1 MKLENKIKEKFIFKN
16 NRNLI
21 KWIYYFYHRY
31 VKKYSK
37 KSFSFGGVDLLIDRF
52 FRNKKTGI
60 YIDVGCY
67 HPIKGSNTYLL
78 HRKGWNGINI
88 DLDTHAINLFERFRP
103 KDHNIKAAVSE
114 KDGSAELFSHHTHSA
129 VQTIDP
135 LNAKKNY
142 KNRVNSQTISTTTLN
157 SIIEN
162 SEFKDKKI
170 DFITIDIEGHEYET
184 LRTFD
189 FKKYQPSIIV
199 IEYNDPTLERVE
211 FYYQNINNILS
222 SNIYNLMLKNN
233 YHFVN
238 WHHADLIF
246 VSENVYKN
254 TDLLFP

>member
-1 MKLENKIKEKFIFKN
+1 M
-16 NRNLI
+16 
-21 KWIYYFYHRY
+21 
-31 VKKYSK
+31 
-37 KSFSFGGVDLLIDRF
+37 
-52 FRNKKTGI
+52 
-60 YIDVGCY
+60 
-67 HPIKGSNTYLL
+67 
-78 HRKGWNGINI
+78 
-88 DLDTHAINLFERFRP
+88 
-103 KDHNIKAAVSE
+103 
-114 KDGSAELFSHHTHSA
+114 
-129 VQTIDP
+129 
-135 LNAKKNY
+135 
-142 KNRVNSQTISTTTLN
+142 N

-162 SEFKDKKI
+162 SEFKNKKI